1 MYRIWFER
9 TLPPAYAH
17 LLNGVAEALGPASAT
32 PETPLVALPRA
43 QAIIAA
49 ARIQYNG
56 AVMDQAPELRVIA
69 RMGIGVDNVDLDAA
83 TARKIAVCNVPD
95 GPTISTAEHT
105 VMLILATVKQLPRM
119 NHVWGS
125 GRQID
130 FFNAYDGLEVC
141 GLCLGLIGL
150 GRIGAYVARVASAL
164 GMRVVGYDPY
174 ISAEKATE
182 LGVECAPTL
191 EAVFDVADI
200 VSLHLPLTPATRH
213 LVNAARLAQMKP
225 GAYLINTA
233 RGGLVDEAALL
244 DALEQG
250 RLHGAGLDVV
260 DPEPPEPDNPLLNR
274 ADVIVTPHIG
284 GVTTAS
290 RQRLWQMAIMQAL
303 QVLRGERPPHL
314 LNPEVWLHS

>member
-9 TLPPAYAH
+9 ALPTAYAH

-32 PETPLVALPRA
+32 ADTPLVALQDA
-43 QAIIAA
+43 QAVIAA
-49 ARIQYNG
+49 ARIQYDG
-56 AVMDQAPELRVIA
+56 ALMDQAPELRVIA
-69 RMGIGVDNVDLDAA
+69 RMGIGVDNVDLAAA

-95 GPTISTAEHT
+95 GPTTSTAEHT

-119 NHVWGS
+119 NQAWGS
-125 GRQID
+125 GRKID
-130 FFNAYDGLEVC
+130 FFNTYDGFEVY

-150 GRIGAYVARVASAL
+150 GRIGAYVARVARAL
-164 GMRVVGYDPY
+164 GMRVVGYDPFV
-174 ISAEKATE
+174 SAENATE
-182 LGVECAPTL
+182 LGVEVAPTL
-191 EAVFDVADI
+191 EAVLGVADI

-213 LVNAARLAQMKP
+213 LVNAERLAQMKP

-244 DALEQG
+244 DALERG
-250 RLHGAGLDVV
+250 HLRGAGLDVL
-260 DPEPPEPDNPLLNR
+260 DSEPPEPKNPLLSR
-274 ADVIVTPHIG
+274 DDVIVTPHIA

-290 RQRLWQMAIMQAL
+290 RERLWQMAIVQAL

-314 LNPEVWLHS
+314 LNPEIWPHG